1 MMLNR
6 FKGHAAMFGANSMWG
21 LMAPIAKM
29 VMAGGLVS
37 PLLMTNLRIYGAALL
52 FWIASLFCPYE
63 KVPPRDLV
71 LLAGAGMLGI
81 VLNQGCY
88 IFGVGFTS
96 PGDASIIT
104 TTMPLWVMVLAAII
118 LSEPIT
124 AKKIG
129 GIVLGASG
137 ALLLV
142 LGGTHSGIKGDNPT
156 LGNMLVLTAQICYAL
171 YLTFYRNF
179 IRKYSVFTLMKWMFT
194 FAAIAVTPVSV
205 NGIIHTAWAGF
216 TPREICGVAY
226 VVVFATFIAYILT
239 MIGQKNLRPTL
250 VGMYNYVQPVVAT
263 IAGICMGLDRV
274 TPVKG
279 IAVVLIFSGVYL
291 VNVSKSAKQPKATP
305 IDIKK

>member
-29 VMAGGLVS
+29 VMAGGIVS
-37 PLLMTNLRIYGAALL
+37 PLLMTNFRIYGAALL
-52 FWIASLFCPYE
+52 FWTASLFRPYE
-63 KVPPRDLV
+63 KVPPRDLM
-71 LLAGAGMLGI
+71 LLAGAGLLAI
-81 VLNQGCY
+81 VFNQGCY

-96 PGDASIIT
+96 PGDASIIA
-104 TTMPLWVMVLAAII
+104 TTMPLWVMVLAAVI
-118 LSEPIT
+118 LGEPIT
-124 AKKIG
+124 AKKVG
-129 GIVLGASG
+129 GIALGASG

-156 LGNMLVLTAQICYAL
+156 LGNILVLTAQICYAL

-194 FAAIAVTPVSV
+194 FAAIAVTPFSVS
-205 NGIIHTAWAGF
+205 GIIDTAWADL
-216 TPREICGVAY
+216 TPRDIWGVAY
-226 VVVFATFIAYILT
+226 VVFFATFVAYVFT

-274 TPVKG
+274 TPAKG
-279 IAVVLIFSGVYL
+279 IAVVMIFTGVYL
-291 VNVSKSAKQPKATP
+291 VNASKSARHPQATP
-305 IDIKK
+305 IDTAK